1 MGGYYDDKLAAA
13 RLRRVYE
20 VASPRVRRYLAAEL
34 EYALSRLG
42 PGDVALELGCGY
54 GRALPALARKARLVV
69 GVDTSFASLALARD
83 ELAPQD
89 NVRLVQADA
98 VNLGVRDGAVDVAA
112 CIQNGISAFHVDP
125 GELMAEAV
133 RVVKR
138 GGTVLFS
145 SYAEAFWEERLAWF
159 EAQAAEGLLG
169 EVDYERTGDGVIV
182 CKDGFTAT
190 TFGTE
195 DFKAL
200 ASSLGLKAA
209 FAEVDGSS
217 LFCEVVKPR

>member
-1 MGGYYDDKLAAA
+1 MAGYYDDKLAAA

-34 EYALSRLG
+34 EYARGRLG

-54 GRALPALARKARLVV
+54 GRALSALARKARLAV

-83 ELAPQD
+83 ELASHD
-89 NVRLVQADA
+89 NVRLLQADA
-98 VNLGVRDGAVDVAA
+98 ARLGCRDNVFDVVA

-125 GELMAEAV
+125 GELVAEAV
-133 RVVKR
+133 RVTKP

-169 EVDYERTGDGVIV
+169 EIDYGRTGDGVIV
-182 CKDGFTAT
+182 CRDGFTAT
-190 TFGTE
+190 TFGPE
-195 DFKAL
+195 DFRAL
-200 ASSLGLKAA
+200 AASLGLKARVE
-209 FAEVDGSS
+209 EVDGSS
-217 LFCEVVKPR
+217 LFCEIVKPG